1 MPCQSIDLFCGKILV
16 LHTSSDSNLKWFSA
30 ESFPIFFMQFRPVHW
45 DRYREEGSEAI
56 MAVARWWNPWKPL
69 VPLPTHHAL
78 APHSGGAHCDCE
90 RRECSTSGGPSSQAE
105 PWNVGV

>member
-16 LHTSSDSNLKWFSA
+16 LPTSSDSNLKWFSA

-56 MAVARWWNPWKPL
+56 MAVARWWNPCKPL

-78 APHSGGAHCDCE
+78 APHSGGADCDCE
-90 RRECSTSGGPSSQAE
+90 R
-105 PWNVGV
+105 